1 MKPKSENSAAGSSG
15 SRGASGST
23 HANEGAAIYEELL
36 GYYDSK
42 IEMLC
47 QTRDALEDTKPMLTT
62 PNTPPADGDGDG
74 DLEIAARQQQQRNRA
89 FVSLELLADM
99 VDDMAINIVF
109 ETFFEAKQAASASNA
124 AENADSDAHS
134 SQGAGSDL
142 FECPSCERSFP
153 VARFAAH
160 MDKCMGLSSRRT
172 ATRRSIANSNGSTP
186 SHVIASY
193 DSSSEHSTDR
203 KRKSA
208 NDVANNR
215 TKTKR
220 SR

>member
-15 SRGASGST
+15 SRGAGGST

-42 IEMLC
+42 IEMLR

-109 ETFFEAKQAASASNA
+109 ETFFEAKQGLGVYSMCNTSCDCDTASASNA

-134 SQGAGSDL
+134 SQGGGSDL
-142 FECPSCERSFP
+142 FECPNCERSFP

-186 SHVIASY
+186 SHVVASY

-203 KRKSA
+203 KR
-208 NDVANNR
+208 R
-215 TKTKR
+215 Y
-220 SR
+220 

>member
-1 MKPKSENSAAGSSG
+1 
-15 SRGASGST
+15 
-23 HANEGAAIYEELL
+23 
-36 GYYDSK
+36 
-42 IEMLC
+42 MLC

-109 ETFFEAKQAASASNA
+109 ETFFEAKQGLGVYSMCNTSCDCDTASASNA

-134 SQGAGSDL
+134 SQGGGSDL
-142 FECPSCERSFP
+142 FECPNCERSFP

-172 ATRRSIANSNGSTP
+172 ATR
-186 SHVIASY
+186 
-193 DSSSEHSTDR
+193 
-203 KRKSA
+203 
-208 NDVANNR
+208 
-215 TKTKR
+215 
-220 SR
+220 